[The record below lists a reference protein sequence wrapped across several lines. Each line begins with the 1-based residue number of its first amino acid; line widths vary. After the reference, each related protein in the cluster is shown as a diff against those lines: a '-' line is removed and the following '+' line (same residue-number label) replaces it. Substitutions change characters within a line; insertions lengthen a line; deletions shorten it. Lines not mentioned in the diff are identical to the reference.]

1 MSKISTL
8 GYQKQS
14 WDCASYKGFLISFL
28 KKYHKD
34 VIFLGEKKLNI
45 VGFQRNFT

>member
-8 GYQKQS
+8 GDQKQS
-14 WDCASYKGFLISFL
+14 WDCASYKGFLFSFL
-28 KKYHKD
+28 KKWHKV

-45 VGFQRNFT
+45 VGIPKKL